1 MTKYLILAIVL
12 TWNLPDMQWSHQ
24 NDYAPFTSLSFQRH
38 KEPKFPGRVISL
50 DGTINNN
57 KVLLNWKVEEN
68 EAVYMFE
75 VEKSMDG
82 KNFTTAAI
90 VFGTDKSET
99 EEYRFFEKASKPKS
113 VYRIKLI
120 NKQRQV
126 AYSKIITVSPAS

>member
-1 MTKYLILAIVL
+1 MH
-12 TWNLPDMQWSHQ
+12 WSNQ
-24 NDYAPFTSLSFQRH
+24 NDYAPFTSLSFQSH

-57 KVLLNWKVEEN
+57 KVFLNWKVEEN

-75 VEKSMDG
+75 VEKSLDG
-82 KNFTTAAI
+82 KNFSTAAI

-99 EEYRFFEKASKPKS
+99 EEYQFFEKASKPKS

>member
-1 MTKYLILAIVL
+1 
-12 TWNLPDMQWSHQ
+12 MQWSHQ

>member
-24 NDYAPFTSLSFQRH
+24 NDYAPFTSLSFQSH

-50 DGTINNN
+50 DG
-57 KVLLNWKVEEN
+57 
-68 EAVYMFE
+68 
-75 VEKSMDG
+75 
-82 KNFTTAAI
+82 KNFSTAAI

-99 EEYRFFEKASKPKS
+99 EEYQFFEKASKPKS

>member
-12 TWNLPDMQWSHQ
+12 TWKLPDVHWSNQ
-24 NDYAPFTSLSFQRH
+24 NDYAPFTSLSFQSH

-57 KVLLNWKVEEN
+57 KVFLNWKVEEN

-75 VEKSMDG
+75 VEKSLDG
-82 KNFTTAAI
+82 KNFSTAAI

-99 EEYRFFEKASKPKS
+99 EEYQFFEKAS
-113 VYRIKLI
+113 
-120 NKQRQV
+120 QRL
-126 AYSKIITVSPAS
+126 SLKNR